1 MVTDIKTIASFIAAA
16 IWVDNE
22 YDETEKTVVS
32 EIADALEFDETEL
45 FAAVDAATEEIRG
58 LDEDGVNDYL
68 QKAADAVD
76 DEEIGIVFE
85 AVMQLILA
93 DSVITEDEISTL
105 LAMAS
110 ALGLSDEMAIMLLLD
125 MVKEEPELEVDFGE

>member
-1 MVTDIKTIASFIAAA
+1 
-16 IWVDNE
+16 
-22 YDETEKTVVS
+22 
-32 EIADALEFDETEL
+32 
-45 FAAVDAATEEIRG
+45 
-58 LDEDGVNDYL
+58 
-68 QKAADAVD
+68 
-76 DEEIGIVFE
+76 
-85 AVMQLILA
+85 MQLILA

>member
-22 YDETEKTVVS
+22 YDETEKPVVS

-45 FAAVDAATEEIRG
+45 LAAVDDAIEEIKG

>member
-45 FAAVDAATEEIRG
+45 FSAVDAAIEEIRG

-68 QKAADAVD
+68 QKAAEAVD

-125 MVKEEPELEVDFGE
+125 MVKEEPELEVDFVE

>member
-1 MVTDIKTIASFIAAA
+1 MDAA
-16 IWVDNE
+16 I
-22 YDETEKTVVS
+22 
-32 EIADALEFDETEL
+32 
-45 FAAVDAATEEIRG
+45 EEIRDI
-58 LDEDGVNDYL
+58 DEDGVNDYL
-68 QKAADAVD
+68 QNAADAVD

-105 LAMAS
+105 LVMAS

-125 MVKEEPELEVDFGE
+125 MVKEEPELTVDFRE